1 MSNYIKRLSLYL
13 QKKIQG
19 HTTVPWYLLG
29 INVAGGVCIALWAAV
44 WSFFIFYPLNYFNL
58 LRVKPQTEYRG
69 VDITEHGEAAY
80 PVDAW
85 VELQVLISP
94 TFYEQLFCTKGPC
107 EAFFY

>member
-1 MSNYIKRLSLYL
+1 M
-13 QKKIQG
+13 
-19 HTTVPWYLLG
+19 PWYLLG

-44 WSFFIFYPLNYFNL
+44 WSFCIFYPLNYFNL

-85 VELQVLISP
+85 VELQYNHNNEGERP
-94 TFYEQLFCTKGPC
+94 TVPKVMQGTQG
-107 EAFFY
+107 